1 MVCLIKNRY
10 LDTSVLGFFVYSNMS
25 SANSDSFTSFPI
37 WIHFI
42 SFSSW
47 IAVAKTSKTMLNI
60 SGESGRPLTTYIL
73 DLRGNA
79 FSFSPLSMML
89 AVGLLY
95 MGFIMLSYVPSMPIF
110 WRVFFFLSWIGVEFC
125 QRLFLCLLRWSY
137 GFYSSIYWCGMTH
150 WLICRCWKKR
160 KKE

>member
-1 MVCLIKNRY
+1 
-10 LDTSVLGFFVYSNMS
+10 MS

-42 SFSSW
+42 SFSSR

-79 FSFSPLSMML
+79 FRFSPLSMML

-110 WRVFFFLSWIGVEFC
+110 WRVFFI
-125 QRLFLCLLRWSY
+125 
-137 GFYSSIYWCGMTH
+137 MN
-150 WLICRCWKKR
+150 RCWILSKAFSTSVEMIIWFLLINLLMWCVTLMDLQMLKKR
-160 KKE
+160 KNRWLQLLFWMGSPNTIN